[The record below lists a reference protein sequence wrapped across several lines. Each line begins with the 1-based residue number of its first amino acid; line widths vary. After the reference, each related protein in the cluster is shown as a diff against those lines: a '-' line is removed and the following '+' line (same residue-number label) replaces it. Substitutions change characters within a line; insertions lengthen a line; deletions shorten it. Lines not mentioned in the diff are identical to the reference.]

1 MMSYFYQKYV
11 NFYFISSFIIKTAGV
26 KCHWKLLLLNISLNF
41 SLLRIIT
48 IDVVTSMFNRDDQC
62 RDENHRKVV

>member
-1 MMSYFYQKYV
+1 MSLETLITEYIFD
-11 NFYFISSFIIKTAGV
+11 
-26 KCHWKLLLLNISLNF
+26 F

-62 RDENHRKVV
+62 RDENHRKVL